1 MLPFIFILGLNLI
14 EFVLFQLIYI
24 SFHIVI
30 CFGMLILGLHLLYND
45 KNLRKIKNILKTI
58 GLIELFDMIVV
69 FLCNFLI
76 IFGAVFVLLSPFF
89 MFIVDLAIMFFI
101 YDTNVRFSKIKVILL
116 YILVI
121 VLSFLLSLKI
131 CHVFYQLKIIHP

>member
-121 VLSFLLSLKI
+121 VLSFLLSLLI
-131 CHVFYQLKIIHP
+131 TNSIFNLINYI

>member
-76 IFGAVFVLLSPFF
+76 IFGAVLVLLSPFF

-121 VLSFLLSLKI
+121 VLSFLLSLLI
-131 CHVFYQLKIIHP
+131 TNSIFNLINYI